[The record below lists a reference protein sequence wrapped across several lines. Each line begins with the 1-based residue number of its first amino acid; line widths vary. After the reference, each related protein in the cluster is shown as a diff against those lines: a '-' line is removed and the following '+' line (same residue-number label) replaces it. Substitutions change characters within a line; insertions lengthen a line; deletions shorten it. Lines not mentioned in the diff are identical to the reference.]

1 MIILNLITTS
11 RPFPHL
17 VLRLLVDEEKV
28 EVIVQ
33 HLVAIE
39 LWRFYW

>member
-1 MIILNLITTS
+1 MIILNLIS
-11 RPFPHL
+11 NHFPNDHL

-39 LWRFYW
+39 LWRF